1 MLLYGA
7 TVAFNEE
14 KQKKLNQKQKRTDV
28 IPKDYF
34 YGLQQRYK
42 YIILQ
47 YSYSGRQ
54 SYLKKETKRKKR
66 VKEKTL

>member
-7 TVAFNEE
+7 PVAFNEE
-14 KQKKLNQKQKRTDV
+14 KQKKLNQNQNQKRTDV

-42 YIILQ
+42 YIIL
-47 YSYSGRQ
+47 
-54 SYLKKETKRKKR
+54 
-66 VKEKTL
+66 